1 MRKNIYILILLIAAC
16 SAILHAQEKTEFLN
30 VQEMLKMAQAVT
42 KEKYP
47 DADDALVDD
56 YILTTYQAD
65 GTAVTIDDQAFK
77 ILTETGKN
85 NNRTISLYYNE
96 SYGNAKVLSAKI
108 YKPDGRSIA
117 IDVEKQSKVM
127 VDRSQMSSNIYDP
140 NEKVV
145 TTTVPD
151 LEIGDVLHFITRH
164 EITKPRVPNTFSDY
178 HTYESSQPIIRYV
191 IEINGPKSLPLA
203 NRIVKDRVEK
213 TVTYAEKDLGDRISY
228 KWTAANVPQAFPEP
242 RMPAMYTVVQRLLV
256 STIPTW
262 NDVSK
267 WYWNLCQ
274 PHMKASDAMKAKI
287 AELIK
292 DAKTRDEKIR
302 AVFRFVSQ
310 EIRYMG
316 ITIEK
321 EAPGYEPH
329 DVELTFNN
337 RHGVCR
343 DKAAL
348 LVAMLREAGL
358 EAFPVLISVGPLKDA
373 EVPQPYFNHA
383 VTAVLNDDGSYLL
396 MDSTDE
402 NTQQLFPAY
411 LANKSILVARPEGDT
426 LRTSPF
432 SPAKENML
440 FIDANGEIKRDGS
453 FEATAQITFDGI
465 NDNAYRGT
473 FASYT
478 PQQQRQFFERV
489 VKHVAPGATLKTF
502 EITPKN
508 MLDTKDILKATLAIS
523 TDANLFV
530 HNGDNAMLDIPQF
543 GYSLGIINFILRATG
558 LEKRK
563 YPLLTDIACGVE
575 EHFTIKIA
583 PEWGNLAALPEFKDI
598 NEAPFFWTKKL
609 AFNQQDRTLK
619 LDKYFAIDAVQF
631 SPEQYAQ
638 LKGHLKAIEV
648 NDRKMAIF
656 KCTPQPAALAKSEE
670 ADIHI
675 HKQDI
680 DIELSDEYNWTMT
693 ETVTKEILTYNGKK
707 SNSELKISYNPV
719 WQDIKINYARVTTP
733 AKEKDG
739 KPTIQEI
746 SEQEINLMD
755 EGWVASAPRY
765 PAGKTLVAS
774 LPGVEIG
781 SIIDYQITTVNKNQ
795 HFFAF
800 AVNFKGSNPIRMR
813 QVTISAPTHIN
824 LQSAVYQNGFLAP
837 DKDAHQNNIV
847 EFVKTE
853 NGRNIWKWRA
863 INQPMIAKEGGLP
876 PSTAFLPSIQTST
889 GNWPAFMA
897 KISKALTEKAV
908 AGEALKAVAAQI
920 RQKSNDDLVKG
931 ARDYVAKAIRT
942 AGPNFLN
949 LPLSCLTEPDVT
961 ITQGYGHQAD
971 KGILLYALLKE
982 LGYQPEF
989 ILAGGPLHPMI
1000 FQNSVDRPT
1009 PTLFSIL
1016 LIKLTVDGKTLWLND
1031 QDQYA
1036 QLGTTSFDKYHA
1048 MQMNGRPFVIVPDSP
1063 FANNS
1068 KTEITIQLQDD
1079 GSAIYTEN
1087 STYCATP
1094 FARTKKYYAE
1104 ITPEDRRRHIQ
1115 EIVADISQSAT
1126 LEGDFITDFDSYPGK
1141 RSFTCR
1147 IKDFA
1152 VIDKDYYYFNIPCGD
1167 FTGALGTTTDE
1178 RKNPLYWGGYSE
1190 SRVQIRLVLPPS
1202 FQKVVITP
1210 EDVNWTQPSGKG
1222 ELVSRKSVNPDR
1234 SITFNYHV
1242 NLMPDVIPP
1251 EKYQELK
1258 DLNKTLIHSAMSTV
1272 LLKK

>member
-1 MRKNIYILILLIAAC
+1 MRKNTIILLLLVAVC
-16 SAILHAQEKTEFLN
+16 SVLLHAQEKTSFLN
-30 VQEMLKMAQAVT
+30 VQEVLKMAQDVT

-96 SYGNAKVLSAKI
+96 SYGNAKVLSANI

-178 HTYESSQPIIRYV
+178 HTYESTQPIIRYV

-213 TVTYAEKDLGDRISY
+213 TVTYVEKDLGDRISY

-256 STIPTW
+256 STLPTW

-267 WYWNLCQ
+267 WYWNICQ
-274 PHMKASDAMKAKI
+274 PHMKASDAMKAKV
-287 AELIK
+287 AELTK

-302 AVFRFVSQ
+302 AIFRFVSQ

-348 LVAMLREAGL
+348 LVAMLRIAEI
-358 EAFPVLISVGPLKDA
+358 EAFPVLISVGPLKDP

-440 FIDANGEIKRDGS
+440 VIHANGEIKRDGS

-473 FASYT
+473 FSSYT
-478 PQQQRQFFERV
+478 PKQQRQFFERV
-489 VKHVAPGATLKTF
+489 VKHVAPGAVLKSF
-502 EITPKN
+502 EITPKD
-508 MLDTKDILKATLAIS
+508 MLNTEQILKATLVIS

-543 GYSLGIINFILRATG
+543 GYSVGIINFILRATG

-575 EHFTIKIA
+575 EHLSIKIA
-583 PEWGNLAALPEFKDI
+583 PEWGNPIALPEFKDI
-598 NEAPFFWTKKL
+598 NENPFFWTKQL
-609 AFNQQDRTLK
+609 SFDPQDRLLK
-619 LDKYFAIDAVQF
+619 LEKYFAIDAVQF
-631 SPEQYAQ
+631 SPEQYAA
-638 LKGHLKAIEV
+638 LKNHLKAIEV

-670 ADIHI
+670 ADINI
-675 HKQDI
+675 IKQDI
-680 DIELSDEYNWTMT
+680 DIALSDEFNWTMS
-693 ETVTKEILTYNGKK
+693 ETVTKVILTYNGKK
-707 SNSELKISYNPV
+707 SNSELKINYNPV
-719 WQDIKINYARVTTP
+719 WQDVKINYARVTTP
-733 AKEKDG
+733 AKEKNG
-739 KPTIQEI
+739 KPTIKEI

-755 EGWVASAPRY
+755 EGWVSSAPRY

-781 SIIDYQITTVNKNQ
+781 SVIDYQITTVYKKQ
-795 HFFAF
+795 HFFSF
-800 AVNFKGSNPIRMR
+800 AVNFKGTNPIQRR
-813 QVTISAPTHIN
+813 KVTISAPTHIN

-837 DKDAHQNNIV
+837 DKDAHQNNIT
-847 EFVKTE
+847 ENVKTE
-853 NGRNIWKWRA
+853 NDRTIWTWTARE
-863 INQPMIAKEGGLP
+863 QPMIAKESGLP
-876 PSTAFLPSIQTST
+876 PSTSFLPSIQTST
-889 GNWPAFMA
+889 GNWASFMA

-920 RQKSNDDLVKG
+920 RQKSKDDLIKG
-931 ARDYVAKAIRT
+931 ARDYVAQAIRT

-949 LPLSCLTEPDVT
+949 LPLSCLSEPDVT
-961 ITQGYGHQAD
+961 ITQGYGNQAD
-971 KGILLYALLKE
+971 KGILLYTLLKE
-982 LGYQPEF
+982 LGYQAEF

-1000 FQNSVDRPT
+1000 FQNAVDRPT
-1009 PTLFSIL
+1009 STLFSIL
-1016 LIKLTVDGKTLWLND
+1016 LLKLTVDGKTLWLND

-1048 MQMNGRPFVIVPDSP
+1048 IQMNGRPFVITPDAP
-1063 FANNS
+1063 FVNNS
-1068 KTEITIQLQDD
+1068 RTDIMIQLQDD

-1087 STYCATP
+1087 SLYCAVP
-1094 FARTKKYYAE
+1094 FARTKKYYDE

-1115 EIVADISQSAT
+1115 EMVADVSQSAT
-1126 LEGDFITDFDSYPGK
+1126 LEGEFVTDFNSYPGK
-1141 RSFTCR
+1141 RTFSCR

-1152 VIDKDYYYFNIPCGD
+1152 VIDKDYYYFNIPNGS

-1190 SRVQIRLVLPPS
+1190 NHTQIRLVLPPS
-1202 FQKVVITP
+1202 FQNVVITP
-1210 EDVNWTQPSGKG
+1210 QDVNWTQPSGKG

-1234 SITFNYHV
+1234 SITFNYTV

-1251 EKYQELK
+1251 EKYKELK
-1258 DLNKTLIHSAMSTV
+1258 ELSKTLYHSAMTTV

>member
-1 MRKNIYILILLIAAC
+1 MREKLSILILLIAAC
-16 SAILHAQEKTEFLN
+16 STILHAQEIPAFLN
-30 VQEMLKMAQAVT
+30 VQEVLKMAQGVT

-65 GTAVTIDDQAFK
+65 GTAVTYDDQAFK

-85 NNRTISLYYNE
+85 NNRTISLWFNE
-96 SYGNAKVLSAKI
+96 SYGKAQVLSAKI
-108 YKPDGRSIA
+108 YKPDGRVVTV
-117 IDVEKQSKVM
+117 DVAKQTKVM

-140 NEKVV
+140 NEKVS
-145 TTTVPD
+145 TTTIPD
-151 LEIGDVLHFITRH
+151 LEIGDVLHFITRND
-164 EITKPRVPNTFSDY
+164 ILKPRVPNTFSDY
-178 HTYESSQPIIRYV
+178 HTYESTQPIIRYV

-213 TVTYAEKDLGDRISY
+213 TVTYVEKDLGDRISY

-242 RMPAMYTVVQRLLV
+242 RMPAMYTVVQRLLI

-274 PHMKASDAMKAKI
+274 PHMKASDAMKAKV

-348 LVAMLREAGL
+348 LVSMLREAGL
-358 EAFPVLISVGPLKDA
+358 EAFPVLISVGPLKDM

-440 FIDANGEIKRDGS
+440 YINANGEIKRDGT

-489 VKHVAPGATLKTF
+489 IKHVAPGAMLKAF
-502 EITPKN
+502 DITPKD
-508 MLDTKDILKATLAIS
+508 MLDTKDILKATLTIS

-543 GYSLGIINFILRATG
+543 GYAVGIINFILHATG

-575 EHFTIKIA
+575 EHFNIKVA
-583 PEWGNLAALPEFKDI
+583 PEWGDPIALPEFKDI
-598 NEAPFFWTKKL
+598 NENPFFWTKKL
-609 AFNQQDRTLK
+609 SFDQQDRVLK

-631 SPEQYAQ
+631 SPEQYAA

-656 KCTPQPAALAKSEE
+656 KCTPQPAARAKSEE
-670 ADIHI
+670 ADINI
-675 HKQDI
+675 IKQEI
-680 DIELSDEYNWTMT
+680 NIALSDEYNWTMT
-693 ETVTKEILTYNGKK
+693 ETVTKKILTYNGKK
-707 SNSELKISYNPV
+707 SNSELKINYNPV
-719 WQDIKINYARVTTP
+719 WQDVKINYARVTTP
-733 AKEKDG
+733 SQGNDG
-739 KPTIQEI
+739 KPVIKEI

-774 LPGVEIG
+774 LPGVEIN
-781 SIIDYQITTVNKNQ
+781 SVIDYQITTVCKNQ

-800 AVNFKGSNPIRMR
+800 AVNFKGSNPIRKR
-813 QVTISAPTHIN
+813 QVIISAPTHIN

-837 DKDAHQNNIV
+837 AKDAHQDNIT
-847 EFVKTE
+847 ESVKTE
-853 NGRNIWKWRA
+853 NDRTIWTWTA
-863 INQPMIAKEGGLP
+863 LDQDMIAKEGGLP
-876 PSTAFLPSIQTST
+876 PSTSFLPSIQTST
-889 GNWPAFMA
+889 GNWEAFTD
-897 KISKALTEKAV
+897 KVSKALMQKAV
-908 AGEALKAVAAQI
+908 AGEKLKAIAAQI
-920 RQKSNDDLVKG
+920 RQKSKDDLIKG
-931 ARDYVAKAIRT
+931 ARDYVAQAIRT

-949 LPLSCLTEPDVT
+949 LPLFCLSDPDKT
-961 ITQGYGHQAD
+961 ISEGYGNQAD
-971 KGILLYALLKE
+971 KGILLYTLLKE

-989 ILAGGPLHPMI
+989 ILAGGPLHPKI
-1000 FQNSVDRPT
+1000 FQNAVDRPT

-1016 LIKLTVDGKTLWLND
+1016 LLKLTDNDKTIWLND

-1048 MQMNGRPFVIVPDSP
+1048 IQMNGRPFVIIPDSQY
-1063 FANNS
+1063 ANNS

-1079 GSAIYTEN
+1079 GSALYTET
-1087 STYCATP
+1087 SLYCATP
-1094 FARTKKYYAE
+1094 YARTKKYYAE

-1115 EIVADISQSAT
+1115 EMVADVSQSAT
-1126 LEGDFITDFDSYPGK
+1126 LEGDFVTDFDSYPGK
-1141 RSFTCR
+1141 RTFSCR

-1152 VIDKDYYYFNIPCGD
+1152 IIDKDYYYFNIPCGS
-1167 FTGALGTTTDE
+1167 FTSTLGTTTDE

-1190 SRVQIRLVLPPS
+1190 SHYQVKLILPPS
-1202 FQKVVITP
+1202 FPNAIITP
-1210 EDVNWTQPSGKG
+1210 QDVNWTQPSGKG
-1222 ELVSRKSVNPDR
+1222 ELVSRKFVNPDR
-1234 SITFNYHV
+1234 SITFIYHV

-1251 EKYQELK
+1251 EKYNELK
-1258 DLNKTLIHSAMSTV
+1258 ELNKTLIHSAMSTV